1 MFLVNDPGPWQDY
14 TRKYPGKS
22 IEAIKQQYLAEQLMY
37 FQSMEQIVNQANAQG
52 ASRTPI
58 VTIPPPPPPPA
69 LRLTFGLGFPVVDST
84 NVSLWNTLLGSS
96 FTACSV
102 DGLTVSLFSGGG
114 FYLLPYCLADTGL
127 VSIIDEL
134 NCVYGGGTDCFSS
147 NAPLTTVILPEAIA
161 FSGSGTFVSAGF
173 LVPNIT
179 FYLPSCTNLGDTVLN
194 NNVFNGVTG
203 KTITLTVFAS
213 LMTCNSGNP
222 DGDIQYLQAN
232 NTVTVVTV

>member
-1 MFLVNDPGPWQDY
+1 MSNRRILKAYERYDGNGRVVSGSLVLRDRIPKNGRWKELVGYQCCND
-14 TRKYPGKS
+14 
-22 IEAIKQQYLAEQLMY
+22 
-37 FQSMEQIVNQANAQG
+37 IVP
-52 ASRTPI
+52 ST
-58 VTIPPPPPPPA
+58 A
-69 LRLTFGLGFPVVDST
+69 LRLTFGLGFPVVDPT
-84 NVSLWNTLLGSS
+84 DVSLWNTLLGSS
-96 FTACSV
+96 FTACAV

-203 KTITLTVFAS
+203 KTITLTVFAN

-232 NTVTVVTV
+232 NTVTVITV